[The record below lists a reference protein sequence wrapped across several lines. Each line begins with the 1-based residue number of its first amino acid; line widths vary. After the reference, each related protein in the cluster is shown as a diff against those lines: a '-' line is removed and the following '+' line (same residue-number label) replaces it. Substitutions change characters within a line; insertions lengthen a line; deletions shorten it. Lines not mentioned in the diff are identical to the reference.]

1 MLLVFVSLL
10 LLNLAAAPAQGQP
23 PPSTPVPNPQPT
35 ATPPPD
41 EGDDSGDIINQIFQV
56 VFQDKTL
63 AEALLEVL
71 TSAAEDEAE
80 QLAAETAE
88 WTLILGDVLQA
99 PSEGYYEAIAMSSL
113 YTAAA
118 LAPALF
124 LLRLALYHW
133 HRLFG
138 ADDSALQV
146 LGDWITGGALAVA
159 AGPFLDL
166 LVSLG
171 WWMAGAALGE
181 TSQLALAFV
190 QATSVFDVLNGIGQV
205 SLFSPIL
212 YLGASIGGVLAMVG
226 MLFAFGV
233 AQAVMYVLAV
243 LAPPVAVATVIPHM
257 RWLRSLWLKAVV
269 ILALLPLVAGG
280 IFKASVSLGLIFSG
294 GGILSLL
301 IRLLW
306 LWGAVGFLF
315 ALVGILGR
323 VTLSASVD
331 ALKQAAGVA
340 KAIVST
346 AALALTVGASVASSS
361 AASAGGGTGA
371 AGATGGGNSSG
382 GGGTGGRGAASS
394 ATVSSN
400 ESGDESDPAAY
411 DEAMLHHYFQAQA
424 LTHQAGTWGALG
436 LRAPAQYAQNQAHEH
451 ELAARQL
458 ALQQRLARYQRDELP
473 EQPEESGGS
482 RDLLGLGFSPS
493 VNRALL
499 SGYSGSPQAFQRH
512 FEQLSPRIEEMGLD
526 PKIVAQTFP
535 RETGQ
540 MVRAYQDDPQGLEV
554 TPSPLLE
561 AARRGKATN
570 LQNIFASRPSTQ
582 IPNSNQTTKT
592 TEYHADSH

>member
-1 MLLVFVSLL
+1 MRKYIFLLGFVFLV
-10 LLNLAAAPAQGQP
+10 LLNLAAAPAQTEP
-23 PPSTPVPNPQPT
+23 PPSPPAPQPT
-35 ATPPPD
+35 ATPPPED
-41 EGDDSGDIINQIFQV
+41 GNNPGGIIQQIFQV

-63 AEALLEVL
+63 ADALSEVL
-71 TSAAEDEAE
+71 TKAAKDETE
-80 QLAAETAE
+80 QFAAETAA
-88 WTLILGDVLQA
+88 WTSILGEVLQA
-99 PSEGYYEAIAMSSL
+99 PSEGYYESIATSSL

-138 ADDSALQV
+138 EEDSVLQV
-146 LGDWITGGALAVA
+146 LGDWIASGALAVA

-166 LVSLG
+166 LVALG

-190 QATSVFDVLNGIGQV
+190 QATSVFDVLNGLSQV

-212 YLGASIGGVLAMVG
+212 YFGASIGGVLAMVG

-233 AQAVMYVLAV
+233 AQAVLYVMAV
-243 LAPPVAVATVIPHM
+243 LAPPIAVATVIPHM

-294 GGILSLL
+294 GGLL
-301 IRLLW
+301 TLFMRLLW

-331 ALKQAAGVA
+331 ALKQAVGAVKAVVA
-340 KAIVST
+340 T
-346 AALALTVGASVASSS
+346 AALAATAGSSMAGGGGGSGGAAVAVGGSTAP
-361 AASAGGGTGA
+361 GGGTGS
-371 AGATGGGNSSG
+371 GLPPTVPTLTSG
-382 GGGTGGRGAASS
+382 GEA
-394 ATVSSN
+394 VN
-400 ESGDESDPAAY
+400 NSDPAAY
-411 DEAMLHHYFQAQA
+411 DEAMIQHYAKAQS
-424 LTHQAGTWGALG
+424 LTHQAGTFGALG
-436 LRAPAQYAQNQAHEH
+436 FRAPAQYAQNQAREH

-458 ALQQRLARYQRDELP
+458 ALQQRLARYQQDEGP
-473 EQPEESGGS
+473 EQPAEPDGS
-482 RDLLGLGFSPS
+482 RDLVGLGFSPS

-499 SGYSGSPQAFQRH
+499 SGYSGSPQEFQQQ
-512 FEQLSPRIEEMGLD
+512 FEQLSPRIEEAGLN
-526 PKIVAQTFP
+526 PAIVAQTFP

-540 MVRAYQDDPQGLEV
+540 MVRAYQDDHQSIEASPA
-554 TPSPLLE
+554 PLLE
-561 AARRGKATN
+561 AARQGNAAN
-570 LQNIFASRPSTQ
+570 LQNIFASHPQPSY
-582 IPNSNQTTKT
+582 PEDQTFQNNR
-592 TEYHADSH
+592 SS

>member
-1 MLLVFVSLL
+1 MRKYALLIFIPLI
-10 LLNLAAAPAQGQP
+10 LLNLAAAPAQVQP
-23 PPSTPVPNPQPT
+23 PPSTPVPTPQPT
-35 ATPPPD
+35 TTPPPD
-41 EGDDSGDIINQIFQV
+41 DGDDSGGIIQQIFQV

-88 WTLILGDVLQA
+88 WTLILGEVLQA

-138 ADDSALQV
+138 DDDSALQA
-146 LGDWITGGALAVA
+146 LGDWITSGALAVA

-166 LVSLG
+166 LVALG

-190 QATSVFDVLNGIGQV
+190 QATSVFDVLNGLNQV

-233 AQAVMYVLAV
+233 AQAVLYVMAV

-280 IFKASVSLGLIFSG
+280 IFKASVSLGYIFSG

-331 ALKQAAGVA
+331 ALKQAAGAVKAMVA
-340 KAIVST
+340 T
-346 AALALTVGASVASSS
+346 AALAATAGATGAV
-361 AASAGGGTGA
+361 AGGGSVGA
-371 AGATGGGNSSG
+371 AGAMGGGNPSGSGAG
-382 GGGTGGRGAASS
+382 GGGSVSAATTASNGASGGE
-394 ATVSSN
+394 T
-400 ESGDESDPAAY
+400 DPAAY
-411 DEAMLHHYFQAQA
+411 DEAMLQHYSQAQS
-424 LTHQAGTWGALG
+424 LSRQAGTFGALG
-436 LRAPAQYAQNQAHEH
+436 LHAPAQYAQNQAREH

-458 ALQQRLARYQRDELP
+458 ALQQRLTRYQRDDIP
-473 EQPEESGGS
+473 EQSGENFPDGS
-482 RDLLGLGFSPS
+482 GDLVGLGFSPN

-499 SGYSGSPQAFQRH
+499 SGYSGSPQDFQQQ
-512 FEQLSPRIEEMGLD
+512 FEQLSPRIEEAGLD
-526 PKIVAQTFP
+526 PSIVAQTFP

-540 MVRAYQDDPQGLEV
+540 MVRAYQDDPQGIEAS
-554 TPSPLLE
+554 PIPLLE
-561 AARRGKATN
+561 AAQRGGATN
-570 LQNIFASRPSTQ
+570 LQNVFATTHRLKST
-582 IPNSNQTTKT
+582 P
-592 TEYHADSH
+592 